1 MKQSILGLY
10 FEEFEVGAEI
20 KHALSKTIQVATE
33 NGWTV
38 EQFLGY
44 TSRDK
49 AGLGWDGWRDAE
61 IFIYEG
67 IVLEDY
73 KK

>member
-1 MKQSILGLY
+1 MLP
-10 FEEFEVGAEI
+10 
-20 KHALSKTIQVATE
+20 QVATE

-38 EQFLGY
+38 EEFLGD

-49 AGLGWDGWRDAE
+49 AGIGWDGWRDAE
-61 IFIYEG
+61 LFVYEG
-67 IVLEDY
+67 IVLDEI